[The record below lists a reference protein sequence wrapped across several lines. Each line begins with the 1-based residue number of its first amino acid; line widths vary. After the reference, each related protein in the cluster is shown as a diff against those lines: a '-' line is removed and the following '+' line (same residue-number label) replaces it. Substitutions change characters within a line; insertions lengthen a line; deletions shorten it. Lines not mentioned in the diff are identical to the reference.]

1 MSVAPGDCNPTR
13 AVCRFI
19 AQSRARTGSFC
30 GSVKGRPASL
40 YVGWVSEAHP
50 PGLTTY
56 VGWVSKA
63 HPPGL
68 TTYVGWVS
76 KAHPPAWQFYST
88 IAYPRSRGEHVED
101 VQRQYVD
108 YGLSPL
114 ARGTLAN
121 HPAVIARNRFIPARA
136 GNTPLLR
143 PEWRARPVYPR
154 SRGEHEH
161 YRFTWSNPQ
170 RFIPARAGNTTE
182 PKLLRDI
189 NSVYPRSRGEHP
201 QNAQELTRFYGLSPL
216 ARGTQLLCWSPFK
229 AKRFIPARAGNTST
243 TDDITHP
250 PPVYPRSRGE
260 HSELL
265 NNPETGLGLS
275 PLARGTLSLR

>member
-68 TTYVGWVS
+68 AILLNHGLSPLTRGTHAGEDFGSYRFRFI
-76 KAHPPAWQFYST
+76 PARAGNTARLPRSPLRST
-88 IAYPRSRGEHVED
+88 VYPRSRGEHPPASPLAAPA
-101 VQRQYVD
+101 

-114 ARGTLAN
+114 ARGTLRSTSVTQQAC
-121 HPAVIARNRFIPARA
+121 RFIPARA
-136 GNTPLLR
+136 GNT
-143 PEWRARPVYPR
+143 
-154 SRGEHEH
+154 
-161 YRFTWSNPQ
+161 
-170 RFIPARAGNTTE
+170 
-182 PKLLRDI
+182 
-189 NSVYPRSRGEHP
+189 
-201 QNAQELTRFYGLSPL
+201 
-216 ARGTQLLCWSPFK
+216 
-229 AKRFIPARAGNTST
+229 
-243 TDDITHP
+243 
-250 PPVYPRSRGE
+250 
-260 HSELL
+260 
-265 NNPETGLGLS
+265 
-275 PLARGTLSLR
+275 

>member
-40 YVGWVSEAHP
+40 
-50 PGLTTY
+50 
-56 VGWVSKA
+56 
-63 HPPGL
+63 
-68 TTYVGWVS
+68 YVGWVS

-121 HPAVIARNRFIPARA
+121 HPAVIARNRFIPAGA
-136 GNTPLLR
+136 GNTLPGLYW
-143 PEWRARPVYPR
+143 PERWPVYPR
-154 SRGEHEH
+154 SRGEH
-161 YRFTWSNPQ
+161 RWFLAS
-170 RFIPARAGNTTE
+170 G
-182 PKLLRDI
+182 K
-189 NSVYPRSRGEHP
+189 GE
-201 QNAQELTRFYGLSPL
+201 YGLSPL
-216 ARGTQLLCWSPFK
+216 APGTRNHALEPGAQN
-229 AKRFIPARAGNTST
+229 RFIPARAGNTSALSISVT
-243 TDDITHP
+243 CYA
-250 PPVYPRSRGE
+250 VYPRSRGE
-260 HSELL
+260 HSKTIYLYLL
-265 NNPETGLGLS
+265 HFFSNILPTFGLQSRIVKERL
-275 PLARGTLSLR
+275 TY